1 MNYIKIVA
9 VLLPLV
15 LKRNM
20 PKLTQAYMIYL
31 HSSSTSFPNI
41 SKHRQST
48 KWVSAWKSTGSRRTF
63 GERSW
68 QSHAVT
74 QVARCISQCLGV
86 CTHVSMYSNTSQHK
100 GCKERHVHTLPF
112 REDSARDRHC
122 FASSVAFLA
131 HEMDGARGDRS
142 NGIRNEAREFNVWW
156 LRFNA
161 CKNIGHHATPYHAR
175 SSQTVIR
182 HRQGYPRLDS

>member
-1 MNYIKIVA
+1 
-9 VLLPLV
+9 
-15 LKRNM
+15 M

-100 GCKERHVHTLPF
+100 AAKRGTSTHCH
-112 REDSARDRHC
+112 SARIQPEIATVLHHQWPFWHMKWMEREEIDQM
-122 FASSVAFLA
+122 ASETRRENS
-131 HEMDGARGDRS
+131 MYDGYDSMHAKTLDTMPHP
-142 NGIRNEAREFNVWW
+142 IMH
-156 LRFNA
+156 
-161 CKNIGHHATPYHAR
+161 GHHKRWSGTGR
-175 SSQTVIR
+175 GI
-182 HRQGYPRLDS
+182 LD